1 MVHVFEIF
9 ANVLNLSD
17 HTVGEP
23 VHSVK
28 NYIAP
33 IQWTFGLCQLFCFI
47 TVRDGLLEL
56 PRLSWI

>member
-1 MVHVFEIF
+1 MVHVFGIF

-33 IQWTFGLCQLFCFI
+33 IQWTFGLC
-47 TVRDGLLEL
+47 
-56 PRLSWI
+56 